1 MIPDAEMNEMTK
13 TQLSNIGL
21 TYSSNMLPVGF
32 TVVVVVVLTFGVF
45 VTVNGNK
52 SISNKII

>member
-1 MIPDAEMNEMTK
+1 MLKWMKWLTGA
-13 TQLSNIGL
+13 QLSNIGL

-32 TVVVVVVLTFGVF
+32 AVVVVVVLTFGFF

-52 SISNKII
+52 GISNKII

>member
-1 MIPDAEMNEMTK
+1 MNNMIPDAEMNEMK
-13 TQLSNIGL
+13 LSNIGL

-32 TVVVVVVLTFGVF
+32 TVVVVVVLTFGFF

-52 SISNKII
+52 GISNKII

>member
-1 MIPDAEMNEMTK
+1 MNNMIPDAEMNEMK
-13 TQLSNIGL
+13 LSNIGL

-52 SISNKII
+52 GISNKII